1 MAPRRTRAGA
11 AALAKRRAASAP
23 GVETVAA
30 AAAMAAVAASQLG
43 GCAGAPPSSHT
54 PPLGASATAT
64 IPITIALAAF
74 AELTAQQHVANLATA
89 QQIAE
94 LTAQQHQLFEQQQQ
108 LFGLWEVTA
117 LHDSAELHHL
127 GASPLTSM

>member
-74 AELTAQQHVANLATA
+74 AELTAQQH
-89 QQIAE
+89 
-94 LTAQQHQLFEQQQQ
+94 QLFEQQQQ